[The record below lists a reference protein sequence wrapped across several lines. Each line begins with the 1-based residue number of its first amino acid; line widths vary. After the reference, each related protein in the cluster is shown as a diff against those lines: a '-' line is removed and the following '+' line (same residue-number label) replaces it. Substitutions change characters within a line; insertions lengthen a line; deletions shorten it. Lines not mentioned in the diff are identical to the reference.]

1 MNSGQPLFQLR
12 KELSV
17 PLSAGE
23 DETANQT
30 TDTSTS
36 YDKFQS
42 VDMSLDIQHY
52 EDQQTFNNIKILT
65 ENERY
70 VVKRLAPDLSTLPVD
85 SKNCEGL
92 VDTHSGKAL
101 VNDNDFLYIWDYYS
115 SQRNTNF
122 CRIPLHEEHIVLKHE
137 PKCLITWPAA
147 MDDTTQMFAENS
159 GSAFGGVCIIHR
171 KNGQLIYYED
181 IDSINNL
188 HLQLSHSKAYTVNL
202 KLKENESISQAIN
215 CEPAGIV
222 IATSLGRVVFVTIRD
237 SSGKPNVR
245 VKQQLVKPQQ
255 GFFFSTFNPSNEVVS
270 LKMGPIVGRGERLLY
285 IVTKGGN
292 FQMWH
297 LSVSISSYK
306 RLDVQLFDQIL
317 ESLQDLYPF
326 ARGSLQVLNSH
337 PLFPDSSSVHIVLSS
352 IANGHE
358 MYYILSTIVFDEKTR
373 SFTIFSTYRLNTY
386 VKNFVDKKPELF
398 IPAAVGEP
406 LSDTTTVFILF
417 EDAVV
422 LTQVSSKLD
431 SSYPLRR
438 KWEDIISFR
447 DDMNL
452 IGSGYDSESIYV
464 MSKEIGVLEISV
476 TGEIN
481 QSEKSMEEVR
491 FVKSHVDQAV
501 YFSGI
506 SSNPIEFNLPKGI
519 SLEVDEIET
528 DLHSCSDEIFYSKGK
543 YIPPMMNTLTQ
554 HLNLR
559 VDLFKNLLNFVEQN
573 FNFKVS
579 PLEKLKLL
587 QNFEILNCSLKL
599 CVRLKNLPELN
610 EIWKKT
616 LKLKN
621 SNLTSESL
629 FIHHLDVF
637 PKLFSQFLVQLTNK
651 STPASIPLKTA
662 VVDLLIECVY
672 NGILEEGE
680 KQIRYDLFKLD
691 PLELDT
697 QLPWFINYENLESI
711 NGSFLDFKFSS
722 QVISA
727 EDKNRLLTLTK
738 ILYYLFNQ
746 ANLWFKEYPPRQET
760 ELFGKFQFLFLNSHL
775 SWNQAL
781 LDSELKQEA
790 LQIAEFYQDFEAL
803 VETLESLDKS
813 VSQEA
818 YFYYFNKFGY
828 QFGSTVFKYYIDQNK
843 LDDLFYRFPDQH
855 DMLVEFLGSSNKYD
869 EVAWIQEILDR
880 KYEAASTTLC
890 DMSVGGTKEGQL
902 LEQRQ
907 IYLNIAKLTGLMNE
921 PIPLDRLNAIQ
932 SDLDTLDGQRN
943 LLSKLQDPRI
953 KLASRFVGTPFEKLF
968 QFLTG
973 RIEQHQDLSLRFLVE
988 VYSMLDDT
996 DSFYCALKLIAF
1008 NGDSLGYEHKKF
1020 LVAMV
1025 WRRCILRD
1033 DWNSTKDNTQSS
1045 LYHILCKY
1053 FSEELFKTNLALPS
1067 YALITDSSLL
1077 TMEYLEN
1084 VYRGTE
1090 GNIKESFQKEYESAK
1105 SLGQKFEKCIQ
1116 SIIATANE
1124 ATGKRC
1130 IVNYETNMVEYY
1142 S

>member
-1 MNSGQPLFQLR
+1 MSSGQPLFQLR

-17 PLSAGE
+17 PLSVGE
-23 DETANQT
+23 DDTANQT
-30 TDTSTS
+30 ADSSTS
-36 YDKFQS
+36 YGRFQS
-42 VDMSLDIQHY
+42 VDVSLDTHHH

-70 VVKRLAPDLSTLPVD
+70 AVKRLAPDLSTLPID
-85 SKNCEGL
+85 SSSSEGL

-122 CRIPLHEEHIVLKHE
+122 CRIPLHEEHVVLKHE

-147 MDDTTQMFAENS
+147 MDDTTQMFAESS

-188 HLQLSHSKAYTVNL
+188 HLQLSHSKAHTVSL
-202 KLKENESISQAIN
+202 KLKENESVTQAIN

-237 SSGKPNVR
+237 SSGKPSVR

-255 GFFFSTFNPSNEVVS
+255 GFFFSTFNPSNEIVS
-270 LKMGPIVGRGERLLY
+270 MKMGPIVGRGERLLY
-285 IVTKGGN
+285 IATRGGN

-306 RLDVQLFDQIL
+306 RLDVQLSEQIL
-317 ESLQDLYPF
+317 DSLQDLYPF

-337 PLFPDSSSVHIVLSS
+337 PLFPDSSSVHLVLSS
-352 IANGHE
+352 ISNGYE
-358 MYYILSTIVFDEKTR
+358 MYYILSTILLDEKTK

-386 VKNFVDKKPELF
+386 VKSFVDKKPEFF
-398 IPAAVGEP
+398 IPAAVGEQ
-406 LSDTTTVFILF
+406 LTDTTTVFVLF

-447 DDMNL
+447 DDVNL
-452 IGSGYDSESIYV
+452 IGSGYDSDSIYV

-476 TGEIN
+476 TGEVN
-481 QSEKSMEEVR
+481 ESERSMEEVR

-506 SSNPIEFNLPKGI
+506 SSNPIEFNLPEGI
-519 SLEVDEIET
+519 SLEADEIEA
-528 DLHSCSDEIFYSKGK
+528 DLRSCSDEIFHSKGK

-554 HLNLR
+554 HLSLR
-559 VDLFKNLLNFVEQN
+559 VDLFGNLLNFVEQN

-579 PLEKLKLL
+579 PNEKLMLL

-599 CVRLKNLPELN
+599 CILFKNLPELS

-616 LKLKN
+616 LKLRN
-621 SNLTSESL
+621 SNLTSETL
-629 FIHHLDVF
+629 FVSHLHDF
-637 PKLFSQFLVQLTNK
+637 PKVFSQFLVQLNNK
-651 STPASIPLKTA
+651 SMPASISLKA
-662 VVDLLIECVY
+662 SVVDLLIECVY
-672 NGILEEGE
+672 EGILEDGE
-680 KQIRYDLFKLD
+680 KKIRYDLFKLD
-691 PLELDT
+691 PLELSIE
-697 QLPWFINYENLESI
+697 LSWFINYENLESI
-711 NGSFLDFKFSS
+711 NSSFLDFKFSTQITS
-722 QVISA
+722 D

-738 ILYYLFNQ
+738 TLYYLFNQ
-746 ANLWFKEYPPRQET
+746 ANLWFKEYPQRQET
-760 ELFGKFQFLFLNSHL
+760 ELFNRFQLLFLNNHL

-781 LDSELKQEA
+781 LDSDLKQEA
-790 LQIAEFYQDFEAL
+790 LQIAEFYQDLEAL
-803 VETLESLDKS
+803 VETLESLDRS
-813 VSQEA
+813 ISQEA
-818 YFYYFNKFGY
+818 YFYYFDKFGY
-828 QFGSTVFKYYIDQNK
+828 QFASTVFQYYINQNK
-843 LDDLFYRFPDQH
+843 LDDLFYRFPEQH
-855 DMLVEFLGSSNKYD
+855 DMLVEFLGSSNKYG

-880 KYEAASTTLC
+880 RYDAASSTLC
-890 DMSVGGTKEGQL
+890 DISLGETKVGQP

-907 IYLNIAKLTGLMNE
+907 IYLNIAKLTGLMNK
-921 PIPLDRLNAIQ
+921 PVPLDQLKLVQ
-932 SDLDTLDGQRN
+932 SDLDTLDGQKN
-943 LLSKLQDPRI
+943 LLFKLQDPRI

-968 QFLTG
+968 QSLTG
-973 RIEQHQDLSLRFLVE
+973 KIEQHQGLNLRLLIEF
-988 VYSMLDDT
+988 YSMLEDT

-1008 NGDSLGYEHKKF
+1008 NGDLLGYEHKKF

-1033 DWNSTKDNTQSS
+1033 DWDSVKDDTKSS
-1045 LYHILCKY
+1045 LYQVLCKY
-1053 FSEELFKTNLALPS
+1053 FGEEFFQSNLALPS
-1067 YALITDSSLL
+1067 FASITDSSLL
-1077 TMEYLEN
+1077 TMEYLQN
-1084 VYRGTE
+1084 VYQENGGT
-1090 GNIKESFQKEYESAK
+1090 IYDSFHKEFESAG
-1105 SLGQKFEKCIQ
+1105 SLGPGFDKRIQ

-1124 ATGKRC
+1124 ATGKKC
-1130 IVNYETNMVEYY
+1130 IVNYETNTVEYY